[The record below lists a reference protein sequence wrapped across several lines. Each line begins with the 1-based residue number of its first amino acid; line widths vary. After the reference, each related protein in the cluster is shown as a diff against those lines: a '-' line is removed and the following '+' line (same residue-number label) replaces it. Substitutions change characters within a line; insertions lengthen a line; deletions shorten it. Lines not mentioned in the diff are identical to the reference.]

1 MSQNQRILLYFVLPT
16 LAPLLFPPD
25 WLASLVMSSGSL
37 SITGLILL
45 LLVVGLFIFLGYML
59 MRGRSTALTLSIFL
73 QGLNV
78 IVRLM
83 MFFPHVYEQGKFSPL
98 YVVFS
103 ILSIGLSM
111 YLLMR
116 LDKVDVRST
125 MVK

>member
-25 WLASLVMSSGSL
+25 WLASLVMSGGSL
-37 SITGLILL
+37 SVTGLILL
-45 LLVVGLFIFLGYML
+45 LLVVGLFIFLGYLL
-59 MRGRSTALTLSIFL
+59 MRGSSTALTLSIFL

-83 MFFPHVYEQGKFSPL
+83 MFFPHVFEQGTFSPL
-98 YVVFS
+98 YVVSS